1 MLPSSRASFPF
12 LVVLAVA
19 CLLLV
24 RWGGAVAERARGP
37 VVRLGAG
44 LLGCPALA
52 CGEAVP
58 GACGENPSPGAAP
71 APAEPYR
78 LYVRA
83 DLPGVDV
90 VTMFHTVVSPAQKA
104 GAGLPFVLDSD
115 STTEDG
121 VSRMHFTIDP
131 ATPADEASKALG
143 DAFAK
148 AGLGYLNLTVSEED
162 DDSPAAP
169 VKEPAVVSAPAP
181 EPAPEPAPAE
191 PVAEGPAA
199 APAPEPAPA
208 EPVAEAPVDEPA
220 PEPAPAE
227 PVSEPAAEPAA
238 PAAAPAEAGPS
249 DFFVVV
255 FLTDGSRL
263 EGALRLEALSVE
275 SEVLGRLSLPVSSLS
290 RAEAG
295 EDGAPW
301 RMETH
306 AGDELRVRPAADATL
321 PLSTDFGEISVPMS
335 AVKAIEFP
343 KG

>member
-44 LLGCPALA
+44 LLGCPELV
-52 CGEAVP
+52 CGAAAP
-58 GACGENPSPGAAP
+58 GAGGEKSSPSAAP
-71 APAEPYR
+71 APAKPYR
-78 LYVRA
+78 LHVRA
-83 DLPGVDV
+83 DLPGVDADK
-90 VTMFHTVVSPAQKA
+90 MFRTVVSPAQKA
-104 GAGLPFVLDSD
+104 GADIPFVLDSD
-115 STTEDG
+115 STTEAG

-131 ATPADEASKALG
+131 ATPADEASQALRN
-143 DAFAK
+143 AFAA

-162 DDSPAAP
+162 DDSPVAV

-181 EPAPEPAPAE
+181 ESADEPAPAE
-191 PVAEGPAA
+191 PVVEASAD
-199 APAPEPAPA
+199 EPTPA
-208 EPVAEAPVDEPA
+208 EPVAEAPADAPATEPV
-220 PEPAPAE
+220 PAE
-227 PVSEPAAEPAA
+227 PVVEAPVAAPSEPEP
-238 PAAAPAEAGPS
+238 APAEAGPS

-263 EGALRLEALSVE
+263 EGALRLESLSVE
-275 SEVLGRLSLPVSSLS
+275 SEALGRLSLPVSSLS

-306 AGDELRVRPAADATL
+306 AGDELRVRPAADAKL

>member
-1 MLPSSRASFPF
+1 MPSSRVSLPF

-24 RWGGAVAERARGP
+24 LWGGTVADRTRGAA
-37 VVRLGAG
+37 VRLGAG
-44 LLGCPALA
+44 LLGCPELV
-52 CGEAVP
+52 CGAAAP
-58 GACGENPSPGAAP
+58 GAGGEKSSPSAAP
-71 APAEPYR
+71 APAKPYR
-78 LYVRA
+78 LHVRA
-83 DLPGVDV
+83 DLPGVDADK
-90 VTMFHTVVSPAQKA
+90 MFRTVVSPAQKA
-104 GAGLPFVLDSD
+104 GADIPFVLDSD

-131 ATPADEASKALG
+131 ATPVDEASEAL
-143 DAFAK
+143 DNAFAA
-148 AGLGYLNLTVSEED
+148 AGLDYLNLTVSEVD
-162 DDSPAAP
+162 DDSPVAV
-169 VKEPAVVSAPAP
+169 VKEPAVVSVSAP
-181 EPAPEPAPAE
+181 ESADEPAPAE
-191 PVAEGPAA
+191 SVAE
-199 APAPEPAPA
+199 APADAPATEPVPA
-208 EPVAEAPVDEPA
+208 EPVAEASVAAPSE
-220 PEPAPAE
+220 PEP
-227 PVSEPAAEPAA
+227 
-238 PAAAPAEAGPS
+238 APAEAGPS

-263 EGALRLEALSVE
+263 EGALRLESLSVE
-275 SEVLGRLSLPVSSLS
+275 SEALGRLSLPVSSLS

-306 AGDELRVRPAADATL
+306 AGDELRVRPAADAKL

>member
-1 MLPSSRASFPF
+1 MPPSRVSLPF
-12 LVVLAVA
+12 LIVLAVA

-24 RWGGAVAERARGP
+24 FWGGTVADRTRGAA
-37 VVRLGAG
+37 VRLGAG
-44 LLGCPALA
+44 LLGCPELV
-52 CGEAVP
+52 CGAAAP
-58 GACGENPSPGAAP
+58 GAGGEKSSPSAAP
-71 APAEPYR
+71 APAKPYR
-78 LYVRA
+78 LHVRA
-83 DLPGVDV
+83 DLPGVEADK
-90 VTMFHTVVSPAQKA
+90 MFRTVVSPAQKA

-115 STTEDG
+115 STTEAG

-131 ATPADEASKALG
+131 ATPADEASQALRN
-143 DAFAK
+143 AFAA

-162 DDSPAAP
+162 DDSPVAC

-181 EPAPEPAPAE
+181 EPADEPAD
-191 PVAEGPAA
+191 
-199 APAPEPAPA
+199 EPAPA
-208 EPVAEAPVDEPA
+208 EPVAEAPADAPATEPV
-220 PEPAPAE
+220 PAE
-227 PVSEPAAEPAA
+227 PVAEASVAAPSEPEP
-238 PAAAPAEAGPS
+238 APAEAGPS

-263 EGALRLEALSVE
+263 EGALRLESLSVE
-275 SEVLGRLSLPVSSLS
+275 SEALGRLSLPVSSLS

-306 AGDELRVRPAADATL
+306 AGDELRVRPAADAKL

>member
-1 MLPSSRASFPF
+1 MIATRIFIS
-12 LVVLAVA
+12 
-19 CLLLV
+19 
-24 RWGGAVAERARGP
+24 
-37 VVRLGAG
+37 
-44 LLGCPALA
+44 
-52 CGEAVP
+52 AVP
-58 GACGENPSPGAAP
+58 FHQIPHGKLCRFPAGDHIVYRKSNRHLNIKPAGQLHCGGQCVDSLHHHAHFFFCLFGAGAAP
-71 APAEPYR
+71 
-78 LYVRA
+78 
-83 DLPGVDV
+83 DQLPG
-90 VTMFHTVVSPAQKA
+90 
-104 GAGLPFVLDSD
+104 
-115 STTEDG
+115 
-121 VSRMHFTIDP
+121 
-131 ATPADEASKALG
+131 
-143 DAFAK
+143 
-148 AGLGYLNLTVSEED
+148 
-162 DDSPAAP
+162 
-169 VKEPAVVSAPAP
+169 
-181 EPAPEPAPAE
+181 
-191 PVAEGPAA
+191 
-199 APAPEPAPA
+199 
-208 EPVAEAPVDEPA
+208 
-220 PEPAPAE
+220 
-227 PVSEPAAEPAA
+227 PAAEPAA